1 MDCMNKPTD
10 TKLYKILQTHTN
22 SMFYGTGFTVPDF
35 NWEMSRVAAPSSR
48 LEDLP
53 KYRCIALTSI
63 LNILL
68 P

>member
-1 MDCMNKPTD
+1 MYEKTHR
-10 TKLYKILQTHTN
+10 YKIVSKYFRRTPTAC
-22 SMFYGTGFTVPDF
+22 FTIPVWREDF
-35 NWEMSRVAAPSSR
+35 SREMSRVAAPSSR

-63 LNILL
+63 LSILL